1 MKMKKS
7 VLIIFLGNF
16 YYDSRVTN
24 LYKSFREIGYDVNVI
39 SFDWLTKELKTK
51 KGEISVY
58 KLKKHYFSFTYYLKF
73 SFILIKRLLFSKADL
88 IFAEDVYTLPFA
100 AIFAQLKKSILFYDS
115 REIYSHLAGLSN
127 RKNVQA
133 ILKYIEKSFIKYAFK
148 VITTGEL
155 DSEYIHK
162 EYNINDS
169 IVIRNLPYKFEIRN
183 PFDFRKHFGLND
195 GIKIILYQGVI
206 LPGRGLKIIFDVL
219 NKLSDCILVVL
230 GDGEYTDYYK
240 KLAKDKG
247 IENIV
252 YFFGKIEQR
261 ELLNYTAGADI
272 GLALI
277 ENISLSYYYALPN
290 KLFEYIYCGVPV
302 IVSNL
307 PQMKKIVENYKVGVC
322 VDTEN
327 IDEIVSN
334 LRNVLLDKDLRNE
347 LKQNCLNAASEL
359 NWNEEIKKL
368 FNLIEKK

>member
-1 MKMKKS
+1 MKKS
-7 VLIIFLGNF
+7 VLIIFLGNY

-100 AIFAQLKKSILFYDS
+100 ALFAQLKKSILFYDS

-155 DSEYIHK
+155 DSEYIHR

-169 IVIRNLPYKFEIRN
+169 IVIRNLPYKFEIRK

-252 YFFGKIEQR
+252 YFFGKIEQS